1 MAPIT
6 AEDNDTENTTTAS
19 GGPATMDR
27 FEARRL
33 LAELLADL

>member
-6 AEDNDTENTTTAS
+6 AEENDSEGTTAAA